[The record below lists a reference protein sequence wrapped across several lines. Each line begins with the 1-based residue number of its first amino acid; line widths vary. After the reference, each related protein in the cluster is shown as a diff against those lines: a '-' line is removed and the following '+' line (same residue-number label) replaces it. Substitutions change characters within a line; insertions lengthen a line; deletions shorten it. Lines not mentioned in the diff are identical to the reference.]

1 MRTLKEALDIGGII
15 PRHEVIDITEKAF
28 EVWDYSSM
36 DWYKGFYLYRDNR
49 DTWYY
54 RLVLGFDW
62 LYTVERD
69 RTDIVHIGDLIEYI
83 KQDDLSSW
91 DEESW
96 LSKDEAFDL
105 IINNI

>member
-28 EVWDYSSM
+28 EVWDYNSM
-36 DWYKGFYLYRDNR
+36 DWYKGFFLYRDNK

-54 RLVLGFDW
+54 RLVLQFDW
-62 LYTVERD
+62 FYTVERD
-69 RTDIVHIGDLIEYI
+69 RTDIEHLRDLVEYI
-83 KQDDLSSW
+83 EQDDLSSW
-91 DEESW
+91 DEAW
-96 LSKDEAFDL
+96 GLSKEEALDL